1 MRTKGMIRLCLAIVL
16 CVNAFATALA
26 QEGRKEQLVVP
37 MRGGYFVTF
46 STAPGSDTDGQN
58 GWSTTF
64 AEAYFESNTIR
75 RVFVDD
81 GGSMYFGYALVIEP
95 LAASGQF
102 RVSARPLS
110 PEDEQELR
118 ARKSF
123 QTRTIHPNYNAAGFS
138 RSAPQI
144 ISDGDTFAL
153 DVLVNPKTGD
163 KVTDFVTVSANES
176 TARETSVRSKVA
188 PRDFTLEDV
197 EMKMINYQLLVNNEL
212 VAGGKRSGAC
222 AGPVIWFHLQE
233 RGRFIF
239 SLKPHEGYDFQKIG
253 TIERNKIKFKLGD
266 DRYEWISDVPVVSG
280 GGPWNLYV
288 LYDPNYVP
296 DSFFLGV
303 NGVARGENDKSSGPN
318 AVERVMRMPKKAQ
331 TQGFGKSPG
340 SQKDDKDDKAVTPR
354 LIIGAASRVENL
366 LPVNTGAFAQS
377 GLRPAYAQWLYKDVA
392 YIITPEEAWAFKQL
406 KTDEERERFIEQFWR
421 MRDTLPATP
430 ENEYRKEHYDR
441 IVHANE
447 TFGFGDVPGWRTDR
461 GRIYIMYGKPD
472 EVQTGPTRESWLY
485 KTLPALGANILIE
498 FVDESGTGELRLL
511 KPKTP

>member
-1 MRTKGMIRLCLAIVL
+1 
-16 CVNAFATALA
+16 
-26 QEGRKEQLVVP
+26 
-37 MRGGYFVTF
+37 
-46 STAPGSDTDGQN
+46 
-58 GWSTTF
+58 
-64 AEAYFESNTIR
+64 
-75 RVFVDD
+75 
-81 GGSMYFGYALVIEP
+81 VIEP
-95 LAASGQF
+95 LAASKQF

-123 QTRTIHPNYNAAGFS
+123 QTRSIHPNYNAAGFS
-138 RSAPQI
+138 RSAPQL

-163 KVTDFVTVSANES
+163 KVTDFVTVSASENV
-176 TARETSVRSKVA
+176 ARETARHTTVA

-222 AGPVIWFHLQE
+222 AGPVIWFHLQD

-239 SLKPHEGYDFQKIG
+239 SLRPHEGYDFQRIG
-253 TIERNKIKFKLGD
+253 TIERNKIKFTLNN

-303 NGVARGENDKSSGPN
+303 NGVAKGENSSGPN
-318 AVERVMRMPKKAQ
+318 SVERAMRMKKAQ
-331 TQGFGKSPG
+331 AQGFGKSPG
-340 SQKDDKDDKAVTPR
+340 SQTEDNTGAPTAR

-392 YIITPEEAWAFKQL
+392 YIITPEESWAFKQL
-406 KTDEERERFIEQFWR
+406 KTDEQREQFIEQFWR
-421 MRDTLPATP
+421 RRDTVPATE

-461 GRIYIMYGKPD
+461 GRVFIMYGKPD
-472 EVQTGPTRESWLY
+472 EVQKSATGESWLY
-485 KTLPALGANILIE
+485 KTIPALGTNILIE